1 MIIVV
6 VLGLAILLFIS
17 MVSISKPLWRLLTS
31 LVIAVLLAV
40 SILFIVLND
49 NNHFGMKKVTTTE
62 TTDLIS
68 VSPSKRLK
76 MLLYQDVGT
85 SGKDRVYIYK
95 QHNTQKKATTTNPDP
110 SNTTNKVKVTSKTP
124 RVVTKTVRWEY
135 KSNGYK
141 FWFAIAGNGH
151 KLIKHH
157 NTFEIN
163 KDWLT
168 LSTAQ
173 AKKLQ
178 KLAKQ
183 QNSASAKKTA
193 KAYITAAVKKS
204 LTAAMK
210 KDPQMP
216 ASEQKALTAEAT
228 KKATAAFEKQAMAK
242 LVEEVEK

>member
-1 MIIVV
+1 MIIVAV
-6 VLGLAILLFIS
+6 IGLAILLFVS
-17 MVSISKPLWRLLTS
+17 MVSISKPLWRAITS
-31 LVIAVLLAV
+31 LIIAALLGV
-40 SILFIVLND
+40 SLLFVVLND
-49 NNHFGMKKVTTTE
+49 SNHFGMKKVTTTT

-68 VSPSKRLK
+68 VSPSKQLK

-85 SGKDRVYIYK
+85 SDKDHVYIYK
-95 QHNTQKKATTTNPDP
+95 KHNSQKKSTTTNPDP
-110 SNTTNKVKVTSKTP
+110 TITTNKVKITSKIP
-124 RVVTKTVRWEY
+124 QVVTKTVRWEY

-151 KLIKHH
+151 KLIRHH

-183 QNSASAKKTA
+183 QNSASAKKEAETSV
-193 KAYITAAVKKS
+193 KATVTKS
-204 LTAAMK
+204 ITAAMK
-210 KDPQMP
+210 KDPKMS
-216 ASEQKALTAEAT
+216 ASEQKTLTAEAT
-228 KKATAAFEKQAMAK
+228 KKATAAYEKQAMAK
-242 LVEEVEK
+242 LVEEAKK